1 MGTKI
6 LVPLMDLC
14 NHSADANCEP
24 RGVLGGPDKNILHG
38 VSMVAK
44 KAIKRGEAI
53 TSNYGTMDSITW
65 FQKFGMICKGNLSHD
80 SVVQYIDLP
89 KEPTALFE
97 EKTSYYPQ
105 MQETKRTFSLN

>member
-1 MGTKI
+1 
-6 LVPLMDLC
+6 MDLC

-65 FQKFGMICKGNLSHD
+65 F
-80 SVVQYIDLP
+80 
-89 KEPTALFE
+89 
-97 EKTSYYPQ
+97 
-105 MQETKRTFSLN
+105 